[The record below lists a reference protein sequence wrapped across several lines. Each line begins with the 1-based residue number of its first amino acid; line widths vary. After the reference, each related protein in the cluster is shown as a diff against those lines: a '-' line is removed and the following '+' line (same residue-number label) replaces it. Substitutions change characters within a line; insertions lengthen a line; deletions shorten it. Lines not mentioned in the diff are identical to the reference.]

1 MPRSQSGAGV
11 LRISFILTGM
21 LLNTLAGVALVS
33 IVAAASSKTK
43 IISIAEARRLPW
55 GTVLTIEGLVT
66 VPSGAFKAS
75 VADEGFAV
83 QDTSGGIYVSMST
96 SLNLR
101 VGQRVRLTGKLA
113 ESLGL
118 LVIVP
123 TDAQA
128 IEVRG
133 RGAEVKPENI
143 LTGKIGE
150 TTEGRLVKVRGMLTR
165 EVTSDLPY
173 GFRLF
178 LNDGSGEVQVFV
190 SASTKIDVSKLQ
202 MGQRL
207 RVTGFSGQYKDHYEV
222 SPRSSADISLV
233 LPRNRRPPP

>member
-1 MPRSQSGAGV
+1 MPRSQSGAV
-11 LRISFILTGM
+11 LVIIFILTGM
-21 LLNTLAGVALVS
+21 SLNALAGSVS
-33 IVAAASSKTK
+33 TSIFAAFTKTK
-43 IISIAEARRLPW
+43 PIPIAEARRLPL
-55 GTVLTIEGLVT
+55 GTTLTIEGSVT

-83 QDTSGGIYVSMST
+83 QDSSGGIYVSMST
-96 SLNLR
+96 SLGLR
-101 VGQRVRLTGKLA
+101 VRQRVRVTGKLA

-123 TDAQA
+123 AGVQA
-128 IEVRG
+128 IEARG
-133 RGAEVKPENI
+133 RGPEVTPENI
-143 LTGKIGE
+143 STGKIGE

-165 EVTSDLPY
+165 EVTGDLPY

-202 MGQRL
+202 MGQRV

-222 SPRSSADISLV
+222 SPRYPSDIGL
-233 LPRNRRPPP
+233 LPPWNRRPTP